1 MKLVAVFLS
10 LFALP
15 LFAMTP
21 DEFAETTQR
30 VIAADGFA
38 AYQPVAVFPARQ
50 EIRVLT
56 GAPPDVTEAKII
68 EWAAKQAAG
77 SEEFL
82 VAFKVDSKHFK
93 IVRSTGGQQI
103 DSKVYEVR

>member
-1 MKLVAVFLS
+1 MRLLAVLLS
-10 LFALP
+10 LFAVP

-30 VIAADGFA
+30 VIAVDGFA
-38 AYQPVAVFPARQ
+38 GYQATAVFPARQ

-56 GAPPDVTEAKII
+56 GAPPDLTEAKIV
-68 EWAAKQAAG
+68 EWAAKQAVG

-82 VAFKVDSKHFK
+82 VAFKVDSSHFK
-93 IVRSTGGQQI
+93 IVRSAGGRQS
-103 DSKVYEVR
+103 DAKVYAVR

>member
-1 MKLVAVFLS
+1 MKFVTILVL
-10 LFALP
+10 LCALP
-15 LFAMTP
+15 LLAMTP

-38 AYQPVAVFPARQ
+38 DYQPTAVFPARKDF
-50 EIRVLT
+50 RVLA
-56 GAPPDVTEAKII
+56 GAPPD
-68 EWAAKQAAG
+68 AKQAVG

-93 IVRSTGGQQI
+93 IIRSIAGQQTA
-103 DSKVYEVR
+103 SKVYAVR